1 MEGLSVFK
9 EEKYEEI
16 EKTEIEVVRYG
27 DVELDKDEE
36 AAMKLHPK
44 MAIPK
49 KLEEGFMDLALD
61 IGYTKVRW
69 QLRKDEEK
77 GEDVGKDSKKE
88 KEKEELME
96 MEEARTRTV
105 YDSEKRIYDERKQKV
120 TDLKEC
126 SRIYLPKPLEV
137 VKEAQL
143 EMRRELHSKISEEYR
158 KEKCDDSQK

>member
-1 MEGLSVFK
+1 
-9 EEKYEEI
+9 
-16 EKTEIEVVRYG
+16 
-27 DVELDKDEE
+27 
-36 AAMKLHPK
+36 MKLHPK

-77 GEDVGKDSKKE
+77 AEDIGKDSKKD
-88 KEKEELME
+88 KEKEELIE
-96 MEEARTRTV
+96 MEEAKTRTV
-105 YDSEKRIYDERKQKV
+105 YDSENRIYDERKQKV

-126 SRIYLPKPLEV
+126 SRIYFPKPLEV

-158 KEKCDDSQK
+158 KEKCDDKGRQEKNLTAEEDRGLRKLEKRKLEDEIVVINTDID